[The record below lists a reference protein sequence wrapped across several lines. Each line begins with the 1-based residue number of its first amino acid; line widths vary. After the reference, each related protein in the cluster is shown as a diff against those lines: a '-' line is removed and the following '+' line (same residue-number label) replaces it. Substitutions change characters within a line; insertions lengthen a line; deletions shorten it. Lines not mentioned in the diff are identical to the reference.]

1 MKFFPPYE
9 VVVTMRK
16 GYENTNGDVIEAL
29 DSLVGALNE
38 TEMQELNLMAI
49 ESDEPIEKIINRFLI
64 DKGIIEK

>member
-1 MKFFPPYE
+1 MH
-9 VVVTMRK
+9 
-16 GYENTNGDVIEAL
+16 TNGDVIEAL